1 MPSRNQKTIQR
12 IYEALETRDHP
23 TLLSDLSQKIQVTH
37 SPGLPWGGTFRGHD
51 GAKVFLERMASY
63 VTSYVAI
70 ERILDAG
77 DHLAVTGRTYGATR
91 RSGRRF
97 DVPFVHLW
105 HLEEGVVVRLQVVL
119 DLPAFQV
126 ALADAA

>member
-1 MPSRNQKTIQR
+1 MPSRNQR
-12 IYEALETRDHP
+12 SLRRLYEALEARDHS
-23 TLLSDLSQKIQVTH
+23 TLFSLLSRNVQITH
-37 SPGLPWGGTFRGHD
+37 SPGLPWGGTFQGHA
-51 GAKVFLERMASY
+51 GAKMFFERVATY
-63 VTSYVAI
+63 VTSYMAI

-105 HLEEGVVVRLQVVL
+105 HMEDGVALRLEIVL

>member
-1 MPSRNQKTIQR
+1 MPSRNQVIIQR
-12 IYEALETRDHP
+12 LYEALDTRNNP
-23 TLLSDLSQKIQVTH
+23 ALFSLLSPKIQVTH

-51 GAKVFLERMASY
+51 GAKIFLERMTAY

-77 DHLAVTGRTYGATR
+77 DHVAVTGRTYGATR

-105 HLEEGVVVRLQVVL
+105 HLEEGLVVGLQVVL

>member
-1 MPSRNQKTIQR
+1 MQFRNRLIVQR
-12 IYEALETRDHP
+12 LHEALQARNYP
-23 TLLSDLSQKIQVTH
+23 ALFSSLSPEIRIIH

>member
-1 MPSRNQKTIQR
+1 MPSRNQLTIQR
-12 IYEALETRDHP
+12 LYEALETRDRP
-23 TLLSDLSQKIQVTH
+23 TLFRYLSQKIQVTH

-51 GAKVFLERMASY
+51 GAKIFLERIASH
-63 VTSYVAI
+63 VTSYLAI

-77 DHLAVTGRTYGATR
+77 DHVAVTGRAYGATR

-105 HLEEGVVVRLQVVL
+105 HLEGGLVVRVQVVL
-119 DLPAFQV
+119 DLPAFQG

>member
-1 MPSRNQKTIQR
+1 MTIQR

-23 TLLSDLSQKIQVTH
+23 TLFSYLSQKIQVTQ

-51 GAKVFLERMASY
+51 GAKIFLERMTSY

-77 DHLAVTGRTYGATR
+77 DHVAVTGRAYGATR

-105 HLEEGVVVRLQVVL
+105 HLEEGAVVRLQIVL
-119 DLPAFQV
+119 DLPAFQG

>member
-12 IYEALETRDHP
+12 IDEALETRDHP

>member
-1 MPSRNQKTIQR
+1 MPSRNRATIQR
-12 IYEALETRDHP
+12 IYEALEARDHP
-23 TLLSDLSQKIQVTH
+23 TLFSRLSQKIQITH

-51 GAKVFLERMASY
+51 GAKIFLDRIASF

-77 DHLAVTGRTYGATR
+77 DHVAVTGRTYGATR

-105 HLEEGVVVRLQVVL
+105 YLEGGQVVRLQVVL
-119 DLPAFQV
+119 DLPAFQG
-126 ALADAA
+126 AMADAA